1 MCDKY
6 LFYVYT
12 CLRWGKLRLTDDEL
26 SHLFGGR
33 SHVVAQLD
41 QQWLSRF
48 AARCRLLYGGEL
60 KRCLTLSPLRTC
72 DKAYRVRTGEGTFTT
87 VDVRGRVVRIENFMD
102 PPVPRRLAVGG
113 GAFVHFEKTLS
124 VFSDLAFRVR
134 GHEARAAPSLV
145 VCRRSGS
152 RDTLG
157 GLCTNWRTCY
167 TVKERD
173 IRGLTVDSDCIYTA
187 DGLSLYSLVAS
198 WKTDVCLIFDEGCRE
213 EIVRTLCALAMG
225 GRELGEEF
233 KLKCVLPDT
242 SKGLDLRDLDP
253 IESGS
258 PLRDICAPR
267 GIALE
272 PLADDHRSDLGRSEQ
287 EGVAALRDMTRL
299 PSGFSILAENE
310 NVVVLRHILRD
321 ALVIVPKTRACM
333 TTAALGTDRSRN
345 IGTPGP
351 SGCIT
356 EWFPC
361 GVSLFR
367 VERGLPGVPPT
378 VISCNLEGDEEDH
391 EHRKTD
397 SAWGEVPTLHVV
409 RHSEYHGVLPT
420 GFRSTGHVLDQSVCL
435 LPTAMA
441 IVGPQVLRFA
451 GCVAVMYAF
460 DVFGQL
466 CGGGSQRSSAP
477 LLLSF
482 TSTLSLREAQALL
495 LSYMCLTES
504 FVSSEN
510 SCFRCTVKSHSV
522 LTELRKI
529 VSAAPRVHS
538 GLAGLVLSGGERVMR
553 QGLEDELLRIRQVL
567 AREGSKEDTNKD
579 PVPHGAA
586 AGYGH
591 QGVSRVLPNRDH
603 CRHVGGSQED
613 HFLLPL
619 HDQA

>member
-258 PLRDICAPR
+258 PLRDICAR
-267 GIALE
+267 AALHSSLS
-272 PLADDHRSDLGRSEQ
+272 PTTIGATSADLSRKAWRRSE
-287 EGVAALRDMTRL
+287 T
-299 PSGFSILAENE
+299 
-310 NVVVLRHILRD
+310 
-321 ALVIVPKTRACM
+321 
-333 TTAALGTDRSRN
+333 
-345 IGTPGP
+345 
-351 SGCIT
+351 
-356 EWFPC
+356 
-361 GVSLFR
+361 
-367 VERGLPGVPPT
+367 
-378 VISCNLEGDEEDH
+378 
-391 EHRKTD
+391 
-397 SAWGEVPTLHVV
+397 
-409 RHSEYHGVLPT
+409 
-420 GFRSTGHVLDQSVCL
+420 
-435 LPTAMA
+435 
-441 IVGPQVLRFA
+441 
-451 GCVAVMYAF
+451 
-460 DVFGQL
+460 
-466 CGGGSQRSSAP
+466 
-477 LLLSF
+477 
-482 TSTLSLREAQALL
+482 
-495 LSYMCLTES
+495 
-504 FVSSEN
+504 
-510 SCFRCTVKSHSV
+510 
-522 LTELRKI
+522 
-529 VSAAPRVHS
+529 
-538 GLAGLVLSGGERVMR
+538 
-553 QGLEDELLRIRQVL
+553 
-567 AREGSKEDTNKD
+567 
-579 PVPHGAA
+579 
-586 AGYGH
+586 
-591 QGVSRVLPNRDH
+591 
-603 CRHVGGSQED
+603 
-613 HFLLPL
+613 
-619 HDQA
+619 